1 MIYLGGFL
9 IAAFI
14 AWMVS
19 AAIRRI
25 ALRYKLVDVPD
36 AVRKLHAR
44 PTPLVG
50 GVAIFSALI
59 VTIVLMAILSPVL
72 LSGGYEIKQFIGFF
86 LGGLTLMVGGYLDD
100 RYHLRPRTQ
109 LAFPLIAALIVM
121 ASGIGIRFITNPLG
135 GVISL
140 EGMHLADIFT
150 VCWLLVTMYAFKV
163 LDGIDGLASSV
174 GIIGSVITF
183 LVSMRYP
190 YNQPDAALF
199 AIIAAGA
206 FLGFLIWNF
215 PPARLFLGEGGSLL
229 VGFVLGVLAI
239 LSGSKIA
246 TALLVAAFPLVD
258 MVYVVLRRIFVLK
271 KSPFV
276 GDREH
281 LHFRLLDL
289 GLSQRVVV
297 GIFVAFALLFGLV
310 TLLFPSF
317 QKAIILG
324 ILLVIAFGFER
335 IITRRR
341 QSSKP
346 LM

>member
-9 IAAFI
+9 IAAII
-14 AWMVS
+14 AWMLS
-19 AAIRRI
+19 AAIRRL

-36 AVRKLHAR
+36 TVRKLHAR
-44 PTPLVG
+44 STPLVG
-50 GVAIFSALI
+50 GVAIFVALI
-59 VTIVLMAILSPVL
+59 IAILLAAKLSPVL
-72 LSGGYEIKQFIGFF
+72 LSGGYEIKQLVGFA
-86 LGGLTLMVGGYLDD
+86 LGGLVLMVGGYLDD
-100 RYHLRPRTQ
+100 RYHLRPRIQ
-109 LAFPLIAALIVM
+109 LLFPLLAALIVM

-140 EGMHLADIFT
+140 EQMHLADLFT
-150 VCWLLVTMYAFKV
+150 VGWLLVTMYAFKV

-174 GIIGSVITF
+174 GIVGSVITF

-190 YNQPDAALF
+190 YNQPDAALL

-239 LSGSKIA
+239 LSGSKVA

-258 MVYVVLRRIFVLK
+258 IAYVVLRRMFVIK

-289 GLSQRVVV
+289 GLSPRAVV
-297 GIFVAFALLFGLV
+297 GVFVAFATLFGIA
-310 TLLFPSF
+310 TLMFPSF
-317 QKAIILG
+317 QKAIILVV
-324 ILLVIAFGFER
+324 LVVCAFGFEWWV
-335 IITRRR
+335 TRRCR
-341 QSSKP
+341 LHPRS
-346 LM
+346 